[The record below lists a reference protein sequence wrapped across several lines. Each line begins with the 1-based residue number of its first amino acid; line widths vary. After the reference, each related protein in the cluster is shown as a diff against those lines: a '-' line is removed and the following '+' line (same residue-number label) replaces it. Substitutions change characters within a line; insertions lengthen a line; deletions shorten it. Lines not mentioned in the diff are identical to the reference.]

1 MGTVAKNG
9 NGCGNGCEKKI
20 LLTLDYQSANLYLC
34 IVKSEG
40 LKAGRRPWLD
50 TANLVKTYQ
59 NKRKRIIKWKN

>member
-1 MGTVAKNG
+1 MGTVVGTIAK
-9 NGCGNGCEKKI
+9 KKI

>member
-1 MGTVAKNG
+1 MGTVAG
-9 NGCGNGCEKKI
+9 TIAKKI
-20 LLTLDYQSANLYLC
+20 FLLTLDYQSASLYLC

-50 TANLVKTYQ
+50 TANFVNTYQ

>member
-1 MGTVAKNG
+1 MGTVVGTIA
-9 NGCGNGCEKKI
+9 KKI
-20 LLTLDYQSANLYLC
+20 FLLTLDYQSANLYLC

>member
-1 MGTVAKNG
+1 MGTVAG
-9 NGCGNGCEKKI
+9 TIAKKI
-20 LLTLDYQSANLYLC
+20 FLLTLDYQSANLYLC

>member
-1 MGTVAKNG
+1 MGTVAG
-9 NGCGNGCEKKI
+9 TIAKKI
-20 LLTLDYQSANLYLC
+20 FLLTLDYQSANLYLC

-40 LKAGRRPWLD
+40 LKAGRRLWLD

>member
-1 MGTVAKNG
+1 MGTVAG
-9 NGCGNGCEKKI
+9 TIAKKI
-20 LLTLDYQSANLYLC
+20 FLLTLDYQSASLYLC

>member
-1 MGTVAKNG
+1 MGTVAG
-9 NGCGNGCEKKI
+9 TIAKKI
-20 LLTLDYQSANLYLC
+20 FLLTLDYQSVNLYLC

>member
-1 MGTVAKNG
+1 MGTVAG
-9 NGCGNGCEKKI
+9 TIAKKI
-20 LLTLDYQSANLYLC
+20 FLLTLDDQSASLYLC

-40 LKAGRRPWLD
+40 LKAGRRLWLD